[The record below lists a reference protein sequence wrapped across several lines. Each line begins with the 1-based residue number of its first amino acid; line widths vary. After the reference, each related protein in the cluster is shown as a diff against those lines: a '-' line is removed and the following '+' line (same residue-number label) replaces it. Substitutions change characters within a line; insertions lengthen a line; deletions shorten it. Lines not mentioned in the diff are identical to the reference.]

1 MKAITK
7 KISLLLMLS
16 AVLFLSSCL
25 DSGSNSYIGN
35 EEYSYI
41 TSSQTSGTV
50 YARTLAGYLIT
61 SPKIQQLTPGT
72 AAFLTYQ
79 VTEET
84 PTVALEDNMIAY
96 KVNLGG
102 EPIIIDQ
109 TVLQMTTAPDVPA
122 VNFESI
128 MDPLYAQNQLF
139 GDLWLFPYTYKIKKG
154 ERVTVQFYKANAEE
168 SEQSS
173 QNDVLI
179 DVRLTKTGTP
189 EANATDKVEG
199 DYVVANMS
207 SLRMMMAD
215 KADANGNLNI
225 KFRYY
230 RADHEG
236 LYTSSKTY
244 TIIIDKK

>member
-102 EPIIIDQ
+102 EPIVIDQ

-139 GDLWLFPYTYKIKKG
+139 GDLWLFPYTYKSKKG
-154 ERVTVQFYKANAEE
+154 
-168 SEQSS
+168 SETNYFSRSIQEIPDIDAIAYSIENKNLENFMNLLS
-173 QNDVLI
+173 TKSDSDILPKPAVFLNVSKVL
-179 DVRLTKTGTP
+179 
-189 EANATDKVEG
+189 
-199 DYVVANMS
+199 
-207 SLRMMMAD
+207 SL
-215 KADANGNLNI
+215 KNL
-225 KFRYY
+225 
-230 RADHEG
+230 
-236 LYTSSKTY
+236 
-244 TIIIDKK
+244 